1 VFFVAHG
8 QHKIRQ
14 VIKGFKYRVTHNTI
28 YTAFGKMDDFVL
40 SNLQEAKNEW
50 CSRLV
55 SIFTPLVI
63 EGIRSIFNESWKM
76 CVENDEAP
84 KYLMTF
90 QNLLCRVPK
99 WNSVIVEEERKRIIE
114 RSSCGYLEDL
124 ITCVHII
131 QLKVLTCIRVGNKQ
145 KKIDIS
151 IPKLDHFIHKVYIHV
166 ARKVYMNVYLFEKNI
181 SPLLIQKNNRELEM
195 IVQECILMAIR
206 DSIPTEAIIRAY
218 MDETVEQEEEVIIEP
233 IEDNT
238 KSSTNEEKDGEN
250 DAGNVEEVSKPIIP
264 DEIPPPAIVPAI
276 QNVDNEPVMTRLS
289 FTDYDKVVDSN
300 NHVNEVSAPKTIER
314 LEQIATANSLRDR
327 YDSETEDAERIR
339 IHTNDNIDL
348 DMTDFDMLD
357 ESTNKSGRSDS
368 VDSLTL
374 DFEEL

>member
-1 VFFVAHG
+1 
-8 QHKIRQ
+8 
-14 VIKGFKYRVTHNTI
+14 
-28 YTAFGKMDDFVL
+28 MDDFVL

-63 EGIRSIFNESWKM
+63 EGIRSIFHESWKM

-218 MDETVEQEEEVIIEP
+218 MDESVEQEEEVIIEP
-233 IEDNT
+233 IENT
-238 KSSTNEEKDGEN
+238 SSKSQPGDEEDKNGDGGEN
-250 DAGNVEEVSKPIIP
+250 SEETSKSIIP

-300 NHVNEVSAPKTIER
+300 NKVKEVSAPKTIER

-327 YDSETEDAERIR
+327 YESEMEDADRIR

-348 DMTDFDMLD
+348 DMTEFDILD
-357 ESTNKSGRSDS
+357 EPNNRNGRSES
-368 VDSLTL
+368 VDSLSL